1 MTTGEAVPH
10 APPGALQWRDAVKA
24 LWAFALDPVLLGGV
38 WLRAPHGPVRE
49 RWLAEMAALGG
60 PGVRIPTHVDD
71 ERLMGGLD
79 LSASLRSGS
88 TVAQS
93 GLLSR
98 AHGHWVVLP
107 MAERM
112 RAETLAR
119 LIQAQDRGE
128 VHALHVGNQAA
139 QSCAFG
145 VVALDESLPDEPP
158 LASALCDR
166 LSLWLDLREVAWA
179 DVGHTALGASPW
191 ADDNATATATAA
203 SATATATDTGT
214 GTAATS
220 ASSTRPASNALPSR
234 PLPPGAVAVHAMPKA
249 VQSARERLK
258 HIQLSDDQTQ
268 ALCHTAL
275 ALGVGSLRAS
285 LTACRL
291 ACASAAWHG
300 HSEVSEADVAWA
312 ARMVL
317 APRAT
322 QLPALP
328 PESEAESEPPPP
340 SEAEALPDDQVPP
353 PEPPPPEDDSEDTPE
368 DQPAPPSAQD
378 LQDLV
383 LAAALASIPPNLLDR
398 MVLGATTPKGARSAG
413 SSGAAQRSRQR
424 GRPLAPRP
432 GSPSQGARL
441 HVLATLR
448 AAAPRQK
455 LRPPPPGGGRIAVR
469 SEDFHI
475 HRFQQKQASCLIFA
489 VDASGS
495 AALARLAEAK
505 GAVELMLQQ
514 SYARR
519 DQVCVIAFRGTKAE
533 VLLPPTRSLVRA
545 KRALGGL
552 PGGGGTPL
560 ATALKLCQEQA
571 QAQMR
576 LGVTPLLVV
585 LCDGRA
591 NVNLQG
597 LGGRE
602 SAMVDALAWAQAW
615 RSLACAAVW
624 LDTSV
629 QPDAKAQQLAQTM
642 GARYLPMP
650 QAQAQR
656 MAAVMQS
663 LVAPAKA

>member
-1 MTTGEAVPH
+1 MNSGEAAPK
-10 APPGALQWRDAVKA
+10 APPGAQRWHDALKA

-38 WLRAPHGPVRE
+38 WLRAPYGPVRE

-60 PGVRIPTHVDD
+60 PGVRIPSHVDD

-119 LIQAQDRGE
+119 LVQAQDRGE

-145 VVALDESLPDEPP
+145 VVALDESLADEPP

-166 LSLWLDLREVAWA
+166 LSLWLDLSDLAWA
-179 DVGHTALGASPW
+179 DVGHSAVGASPW
-191 ADDNATATATAA
+191 ADDHDNTTASA
-203 SATATATDTGT
+203 SATTSVASKRQAHIATPH
-214 GTAATS
+214 
-220 ASSTRPASNALPSR
+220 STRPLGLSDAPPIPLAL
-234 PLPPGAVAVHAMPKA
+234 L
-249 VQSARERLK
+249 SARERLT
-258 HIQLSDDQTQ
+258 HIHLNDDQTQ

-285 LTACRL
+285 LAACRL

-300 HSEVSEADVAWA
+300 HTEVSDEDVAWA

-322 QLPALP
+322 QLPASP
-328 PESEAESEPPPP
+328 PEDAAESEPPPP
-340 SEAEALPDDQVPP
+340 SEAEAPPDDQT
-353 PEPPPPEDDSEDTPE
+353 PPPEDHSEDTPE
-368 DQPAPPSAQD
+368 DQPAPPSAQEM
-378 LQDLV
+378 QELV

-398 MVLGATTPKGARSAG
+398 MVLGANAPKGARSAG
-413 SSGAAQRSRQR
+413 GSGAAQRSRQR

-432 GSPSQGARL
+432 GTPSQGARL

-469 SEDFHI
+469 SEDFHV

-597 LGGRE
+597 LGGRA
-602 SAMVDALAWAQAW
+602 SAMTDALALAQAW
-615 RSLACAAVW
+615 RSLACASVW
-624 LDTSV
+624 LDTST

-656 MAAVMQS
+656 MADVMQS
-663 LVAPAKA
+663 LVAPAQA

>member
-1 MTTGEAVPH
+1 
-10 APPGALQWRDAVKA
+10 
-24 LWAFALDPVLLGGV
+24 
-38 WLRAPHGPVRE
+38 
-49 RWLAEMAALGG
+49 
-60 PGVRIPTHVDD
+60 
-71 ERLMGGLD
+71 
-79 LSASLRSGS
+79 
-88 TVAQS
+88 
-93 GLLSR
+93 
-98 AHGHWVVLP
+98 
-107 MAERM
+107 
-112 RAETLAR
+112 
-119 LIQAQDRGE
+119 
-128 VHALHVGNQAA
+128 
-139 QSCAFG
+139 
-145 VVALDESLPDEPP
+145 
-158 LASALCDR
+158 
-166 LSLWLDLREVAWA
+166 
-179 DVGHTALGASPW
+179 
-191 ADDNATATATAA
+191 
-203 SATATATDTGT
+203 
-214 GTAATS
+214 
-220 ASSTRPASNALPSR
+220 
-234 PLPPGAVAVHAMPKA
+234 MPKA

-285 LTACRL
+285 LAACRL
-291 ACASAAWHG
+291 ACAAAAWHG
-300 HSEVSEADVAWA
+300 HSEVSDADVAWA

-322 QLPALP
+322 QLPASP
-328 PESEAESEPPPP
+328 PETEAESEPPPP
-340 SEAEALPDDQVPP
+340 KEAEAPPDDEAPP
-353 PEPPPPEDDSEDTPE
+353 PEPPPPEDHRENTPE
-368 DQPAPPSAQD
+368 DQPTPPSAQD
-378 LQDLV
+378 LQELV

-398 MVLGATTPKGARSAG
+398 MVLGATAPKGARSAG

-432 GSPSQGARL
+432 GAPSQGARL

-469 SEDFHI
+469 SEDFHV

-519 DQVCVIAFRGTKAE
+519 DQVCVIAFRGQKAE

-560 ATALKLCQEQA
+560 ATALKLCRDQA

-602 SAMVDALAWAQAW
+602 SAMADALAWAQAW

-624 LDTSV
+624 LDTSI

>member
-1 MTTGEAVPH
+1 MPGGQH
-10 APPGALQWRDAVKA
+10 APGATGAHAV
-24 LWAFALDPVLLGGV
+24 
-38 WLRAPHGPVRE
+38 
-49 RWLAEMAALGG
+49 
-60 PGVRIPTHVDD
+60 T
-71 ERLMGGLD
+71 
-79 LSASLRSGS
+79 
-88 TVAQS
+88 
-93 GLLSR
+93 
-98 AHGHWVVLP
+98 
-107 MAERM
+107 
-112 RAETLAR
+112 
-119 LIQAQDRGE
+119 
-128 VHALHVGNQAA
+128 
-139 QSCAFG
+139 
-145 VVALDESLPDEPP
+145 
-158 LASALCDR
+158 
-166 LSLWLDLREVAWA
+166 
-179 DVGHTALGASPW
+179 
-191 ADDNATATATAA
+191 
-203 SATATATDTGT
+203 
-214 GTAATS
+214 
-220 ASSTRPASNALPSR
+220 
-234 PLPPGAVAVHAMPKA
+234 KA
-249 VQSARERLK
+249 VQSARERLA
-258 HIQLSDDQTQ
+258 HIQLSDEQTQ

-285 LTACRL
+285 LAACRL
-291 ACASAAWHG
+291 ACAAAAWHG
-300 HSEVSEADVAWA
+300 HTEVSDEDVAWA

-322 QLPALP
+322 QLPAAP
-328 PESEAESEPPPP
+328 PEAEAESEPPPP
-340 SEAEALPDDQVPP
+340 SEAQAPPDDQAPP
-353 PEPPPPEDDSEDTPE
+353 PEPPPPEDNSEDTPE

-378 LQDLV
+378 LQELV
-383 LAAALASIPPNLLDR
+383 LAAALANIPPNLLDR
-398 MVLGATTPKGARSAG
+398 MVLGATAPKGARSAG

-455 LRPPPPGGGRIAVR
+455 LRPPPTGGGRIAVR

>member
-1 MTTGEAVPH
+1 MTSGEATPE
-10 APPGALQWRDAVKA
+10 APPGALCWRDALKA

-38 WLRAPHGPVRE
+38 WLRAPHGPVRD

-119 LIQAQDRGE
+119 LVQAQDRGE

-191 ADDNATATATAA
+191 ADDNDNDYAVATAT
-203 SATATATDTGT
+203 
-214 GTAATS
+214 
-220 ASSTRPASNALPSR
+220 ASSTRPASNALPNG
-234 PLPPGAVAVHAMPKA
+234 PLPPGAVGAHAMPKA

-285 LTACRL
+285 LAACRL

-322 QLPALP
+322 QLPAAP
-328 PESEAESEPPPP
+328 PEAEAESEPPPP
-340 SEAEALPDDQVPP
+340 SEAEASPDDQAPP
-353 PEPPPPEDDSEDTPE
+353 PEPPPPQDDSEDTPE

>member
-1 MTTGEAVPH
+1 
-10 APPGALQWRDAVKA
+10 
-24 LWAFALDPVLLGGV
+24 
-38 WLRAPHGPVRE
+38 
-49 RWLAEMAALGG
+49 
-60 PGVRIPTHVDD
+60 
-71 ERLMGGLD
+71 
-79 LSASLRSGS
+79 
-88 TVAQS
+88 
-93 GLLSR
+93 
-98 AHGHWVVLP
+98 
-107 MAERM
+107 
-112 RAETLAR
+112 
-119 LIQAQDRGE
+119 
-128 VHALHVGNQAA
+128 
-139 QSCAFG
+139 
-145 VVALDESLPDEPP
+145 
-158 LASALCDR
+158 
-166 LSLWLDLREVAWA
+166 
-179 DVGHTALGASPW
+179 
-191 ADDNATATATAA
+191 
-203 SATATATDTGT
+203 
-214 GTAATS
+214 
-220 ASSTRPASNALPSR
+220 
-234 PLPPGAVAVHAMPKA
+234 
-249 VQSARERLK
+249 
-258 HIQLSDDQTQ
+258 
-268 ALCHTAL
+268 
-275 ALGVGSLRAS
+275 
-285 LTACRL
+285 
-291 ACASAAWHG
+291 
-300 HSEVSEADVAWA
+300 
-312 ARMVL
+312 
-317 APRAT
+317 
-322 QLPALP
+322 
-328 PESEAESEPPPP
+328 
-340 SEAEALPDDQVPP
+340 
-353 PEPPPPEDDSEDTPE
+353 
-368 DQPAPPSAQD
+368 
-378 LQDLV
+378 
-383 LAAALASIPPNLLDR
+383 
-398 MVLGATTPKGARSAG
+398 
-413 SSGAAQRSRQR
+413 
-424 GRPLAPRP
+424 
-432 GSPSQGARL
+432 L

-455 LRPPPPGGGRIAVR
+455 LRPPPIGGGRIAVR

>member
-1 MTTGEAVPH
+1 MTSGEAAPE
-10 APPGALQWRDAVKA
+10 APPGAQRWHDALKA

-38 WLRAPHGPVRE
+38 WVRAPHGPVRD
-49 RWLAEMAALGG
+49 RWLAELTAVGG

-93 GLLSR
+93 GLLNR

-107 MAERM
+107 MAERQ

-139 QSCAFG
+139 QACAFG
-145 VVALDESLPDEPP
+145 VVALDESLDDEPP
-158 LASALCDR
+158 LSSALCER
-166 LSLWLDLREVAWA
+166 LSLWLDLRDLAWA
-179 DVGHTALGASPW
+179 DVAHCALGVSPWVDDNDNSTSTASALAASERQGHIASPYR
-191 ADDNATATATAA
+191 AHLTGA
-203 SATATATDTGT
+203 SDGPTL
-214 GTAATS
+214 S
-220 ASSTRPASNALPSR
+220 
-234 PLPPGAVAVHAMPKA
+234 HAI
-249 VQSARERLK
+249 QSARERLSR
-258 HIQLSDDQTQ
+258 IELSDEQTQ

-285 LTACRL
+285 LAACRL

-300 HSEVSEADVAWA
+300 HAAPTDEDVAWS

-322 QLPALP
+322 QRPAPP
-328 PESEAESEPPPP
+328 PEPQAESEPPPP
-340 SEAEALPDDQVPP
+340 REAEALPDDPAPP
-353 PEPPPPEDDSEDTPE
+353 PEPPPEDESEDKT
-368 DQPAPPSAQD
+368 DDTPAPPSAQD
-378 LQDLV
+378 LQELV

-398 MVLGATTPKGARSAG
+398 MVLGASAPKGARSAG

-432 GSPSQGARL
+432 GMPSQGARL

-519 DQVCVIAFRGTKAE
+519 DQVCVIAFRGTNAE

-560 ATALKLCQEQA
+560 ASALKLCQEQA

-576 LGVTPLLVV
+576 LGVTPMLVV

-602 SAMVDALAWAQAW
+602 SAMTDALAWAQAW
-615 RSLACAAVW
+615 RHLACAAVW
-624 LDTSV
+624 LDTST

-650 QAQAQR
+650 HAQAQR
-656 MAAVMQS
+656 MADVMQS
-663 LVAPAKA
+663 LTSPAQA

>member
-1 MTTGEAVPH
+1 MITGEAVPQ
-10 APPGALQWRDAVKA
+10 APPGALRWRDALKA

-79 LSASLRSGS
+79 LSASLRSGG

-119 LIQAQDRGE
+119 LVQAQDRGE

-191 ADDNATATATAA
+191 ADDNDYAVATAT
-203 SATATATDTGT
+203 
-214 GTAATS
+214 
-220 ASSTRPASNALPSR
+220 ASSTRPASNALPNG
-234 PLPPGAVAVHAMPKA
+234 PLPPGAVGAHAMPKA

-285 LTACRL
+285 LAACRL
-291 ACASAAWHG
+291 ACAAAAWHG
-300 HSEVSEADVAWA
+300 HTEVSDEDVAWA

-322 QLPALP
+322 QLPAAP
-328 PESEAESEPPPP
+328 PEAEAESEPPPP
-340 SEAEALPDDQVPP
+340 SEAEASPDDQAPP
-353 PEPPPPEDDSEDTPE
+353 PEPPPPQDDSEDTPE

-455 LRPPPPGGGRIAVR
+455 LRPPPIGGGRIAVR

-560 ATALKLCQEQA
+560 ATALQLCKEQA

-576 LGVTPLLVV
+576 MGVTPLLVV

-663 LVAPAKA
+663 LAAPAKA

>member
-1 MTTGEAVPH
+1 MTSGEAAPV
-10 APPGALQWRDAVKA
+10 APPGAQRWRDALKA

-119 LIQAQDRGE
+119 LVQAQDRGE

-145 VVALDESLPDEPP
+145 VVALDESLADEPP

-166 LSLWLDLREVAWA
+166 LSLWLDLSDLAWV
-179 DVGHTALGASPW
+179 DVGHSAVGASPW
-191 ADDNATATATAA
+191 ADDHDHDHDNTTASASASA
-203 SATATATDTGT
+203 SATTSVASKRQAHIATPH
-214 GTAATS
+214 S
-220 ASSTRPASNALPSR
+220 SR
-234 PLPPGAVAVHAMPKA
+234 PLGLSDAPPIPLALL
-249 VQSARERLK
+249 SARERLT
-258 HIQLSDDQTQ
+258 HIHLNDDQTQ

-285 LTACRL
+285 LAACRL

-300 HSEVSEADVAWA
+300 HTEVSDEDVAWA

-322 QLPALP
+322 QLPASP
-328 PESEAESEPPPP
+328 PEDAAEPEPPPP
-340 SEAEALPDDQVPP
+340 SEAEAPPDDQSPP
-353 PEPPPPEDDSEDTPE
+353 PEPPSPEDHSDDALEDT
-368 DQPAPPSAQD
+368 PAPPSAQEM
-378 LQDLV
+378 QELV

-398 MVLGATTPKGARSAG
+398 MVLGASAPKGARSAG
-413 SSGAAQRSRQR
+413 GSGAAQRSRQR

-432 GSPSQGARL
+432 GSPGHGARL

-455 LRPPPPGGGRIAVR
+455 LRPPPPSGGRIAVR

-475 HRFQQKQASCLIFA
+475 HRFQQKQSSCLIFA

-602 SAMVDALAWAQAW
+602 SAMTDALAWAQAW
-615 RSLACAAVW
+615 RSLACASVW
-624 LDTSV
+624 LDTST
-629 QPDAKAQQLAQTM
+629 QPDAKAQQLAQAM

-650 QAQAQR
+650 HAQAHR

-663 LVAPAKA
+663 LVAPATA

>member
-1 MTTGEAVPH
+1 
-10 APPGALQWRDAVKA
+10 
-24 LWAFALDPVLLGGV
+24 
-38 WLRAPHGPVRE
+38 
-49 RWLAEMAALGG
+49 
-60 PGVRIPTHVDD
+60 
-71 ERLMGGLD
+71 
-79 LSASLRSGS
+79 
-88 TVAQS
+88 
-93 GLLSR
+93 
-98 AHGHWVVLP
+98 
-107 MAERM
+107 
-112 RAETLAR
+112 
-119 LIQAQDRGE
+119 
-128 VHALHVGNQAA
+128 
-139 QSCAFG
+139 
-145 VVALDESLPDEPP
+145 
-158 LASALCDR
+158 
-166 LSLWLDLREVAWA
+166 
-179 DVGHTALGASPW
+179 
-191 ADDNATATATAA
+191 
-203 SATATATDTGT
+203 
-214 GTAATS
+214 
-220 ASSTRPASNALPSR
+220 
-234 PLPPGAVAVHAMPKA
+234 MPKA

-285 LTACRL
+285 LAACRL

-322 QLPALP
+322 QLPAAP
-328 PESEAESEPPPP
+328 PEAEAESEPPPP
-340 SEAEALPDDQVPP
+340 SEAEASPDDQAPP
-353 PEPPPPEDDSEDTPE
+353 PEPPPPQDDSEDTPE

>member
-1 MTTGEAVPH
+1 MTSGEAAPE
-10 APPGALQWRDAVKA
+10 APPGAKRWRDALKA

-119 LIQAQDRGE
+119 LVQAQDRGE

-145 VVALDESLPDEPP
+145 VVALDESLADEPP

-166 LSLWLDLREVAWA
+166 LSLWLDLSDLAWV
-179 DVGHTALGASPW
+179 DVGHSAVGASPW
-191 ADDNATATATAA
+191 ADDHDHDLDNTTASASASASA
-203 SATATATDTGT
+203 SATTSVASKLQAHIATPH
-214 GTAATS
+214 
-220 ASSTRPASNALPSR
+220 STRPLGLSDAPPIPLAL
-234 PLPPGAVAVHAMPKA
+234 L
-249 VQSARERLK
+249 SARERLT
-258 HIQLSDDQTQ
+258 HIHLNDDQTQ

-285 LTACRL
+285 LAACRL

-300 HSEVSEADVAWA
+300 HTEVSDEDVAWA

-322 QLPALP
+322 QLPASP
-328 PESEAESEPPPP
+328 PEDAAEPEPPPP
-340 SEAEALPDDQVPP
+340 SEAEAPPDDQSPP
-353 PEPPPPEDDSEDTPE
+353 PEPPPPEDHSDDAPEDT
-368 DQPAPPSAQD
+368 PAPPSAQEM
-378 LQDLV
+378 QELV

-398 MVLGATTPKGARSAG
+398 MVLGASAPKGARSAG
-413 SSGAAQRSRQR
+413 GSGAAQRSRQR

-432 GSPSQGARL
+432 GSPGHGARL

-455 LRPPPPGGGRIAVR
+455 LRPPPPSGGRIAVR

-475 HRFQQKQASCLIFA
+475 HRFQQKQSSCLIFA

-602 SAMVDALAWAQAW
+602 SAMTDALAWAQAW
-615 RSLACAAVW
+615 RSLACASVW
-624 LDTSV
+624 LDTST
-629 QPDAKAQQLAQTM
+629 QPDAKAQQLAQAM

-650 QAQAQR
+650 HAQAQR
-656 MAAVMQS
+656 MATVMQS
-663 LVAPAKA
+663 LVAPATA

>member
-1 MTTGEAVPH
+1 MITGEAVPQ
-10 APPGALQWRDAVKA
+10 APPGALRWRDALKA

-38 WLRAPHGPVRE
+38 WLRAPHGPVRD

-79 LSASLRSGS
+79 LSASLRSGG

-119 LIQAQDRGE
+119 LVQAQDRGE

-191 ADDNATATATAA
+191 ADDNDNDYAVATAT
-203 SATATATDTGT
+203 
-214 GTAATS
+214 
-220 ASSTRPASNALPSR
+220 ASSTRPASNALPNG
-234 PLPPGAVAVHAMPKA
+234 PLPPGAVGAHAMPKA

-285 LTACRL
+285 LAACRL

-317 APRAT
+317 APAT
-322 QLPALP
+322 RH
-328 PESEAESEPPPP
+328 PPPP
-340 SEAEALPDDQVPP
+340 P
-353 PEPPPPEDDSEDTPE
+353 DTPR
-368 DQPAPPSAQD
+368 A
-378 LQDLV
+378 
-383 LAAALASIPPNLLDR
+383 
-398 MVLGATTPKGARSAG
+398 ATTPGRQRRHPRGPARP
-413 SSGAAQRSRQR
+413 AQRA
-424 GRPLAPRP
+424 RPARF
-432 GSPSQGARL
+432 GA
-441 HVLATLR
+441 
-448 AAAPRQK
+448 
-455 LRPPPPGGGRIAVR
+455 G
-469 SEDFHI
+469 
-475 HRFQQKQASCLIFA
+475 C
-489 VDASGS
+489 
-495 AALARLAEAK
+495 
-505 GAVELMLQQ
+505 
-514 SYARR
+514 
-519 DQVCVIAFRGTKAE
+519 
-533 VLLPPTRSLVRA
+533 
-545 KRALGGL
+545 
-552 PGGGGTPL
+552 
-560 ATALKLCQEQA
+560 
-571 QAQMR
+571 
-576 LGVTPLLVV
+576 
-585 LCDGRA
+585 
-591 NVNLQG
+591 G
-597 LGGRE
+597 LG
-602 SAMVDALAWAQAW
+602 QHPP
-615 RSLACAAVW
+615 
-624 LDTSV
+624 
-629 QPDAKAQQLAQTM
+629 QPA
-642 GARYLPMP
+642 
-650 QAQAQR
+650 
-656 MAAVMQS
+656 
-663 LVAPAKA
+663 

>member
-1 MTTGEAVPH
+1 MTSGEAAPE
-10 APPGALQWRDAVKA
+10 APPGAKRWRDALKA

-119 LIQAQDRGE
+119 LVQAQDRGE

-139 QSCAFG
+139 QSCTFG
-145 VVALDESLPDEPP
+145 VVALDESLADEPP

-166 LSLWLDLREVAWA
+166 LSLWLDLSDLAWV
-179 DVGHTALGASPW
+179 DVGHSAVGASPW
-191 ADDNATATATAA
+191 ADDHGNTTASA
-203 SATATATDTGT
+203 SATTSVASKRKAHIATPH
-214 GTAATS
+214 
-220 ASSTRPASNALPSR
+220 STRPLSLSDAPPIPLAL
-234 PLPPGAVAVHAMPKA
+234 
-249 VQSARERLK
+249 QSARERLA

-285 LTACRL
+285 LAACRL

-300 HSEVSEADVAWA
+300 HTEVSDKDVAWA

-322 QLPALP
+322 QLPASP
-328 PESEAESEPPPP
+328 PDPQAESEPPPP
-340 SEAEALPDDQVPP
+340 SEAEAPPDDQSPP
-353 PEPPPPEDDSEDTPE
+353 PEPPPPEDHSDDAPEDT
-368 DQPAPPSAQD
+368 PAPPSAQE
-378 LQDLV
+378 LQELV

-398 MVLGATTPKGARSAG
+398 MVLGASAPKGARSAG
-413 SSGAAQRSRQR
+413 GSGAAQRSRQR

-432 GSPSQGARL
+432 GSPGHGARL

-455 LRPPPPGGGRIAVR
+455 LRPPPPSGGRIAVR

-475 HRFQQKQASCLIFA
+475 HRFQQKQSSCLIFA

-602 SAMVDALAWAQAW
+602 SAMADALAWAQAW
-615 RSLACAAVW
+615 RSLACASVW
-624 LDTSV
+624 LDTST
-629 QPDAKAQQLAQTM
+629 QPDAKAQQLAQAM

-650 QAQAQR
+650 HAQAHR

-663 LVAPAKA
+663 LVAPATA

>member
-1 MTTGEAVPH
+1 MTPGPAAPQ
-10 APPGALQWRDAVKA
+10 APPGALRWRDAVKA

-38 WLRAPHGPVRE
+38 WLRAPHGPVRD
-49 RWLAEMAALGG
+49 RWLAEMTAVGG
-60 PGVRIPTHVDD
+60 AGVRIPTQVDD

-79 LSASLRSGS
+79 LSASLRCGS
-88 TVAQS
+88 IVAQP

-145 VVALDESLPDEPP
+145 MVALDESLADEPP
-158 LASALCDR
+158 LANALCDR
-166 LSLWLDLREVAWA
+166 LSLWLDLRDVAWA
-179 DVGHTALGASPW
+179 DVGHTAMGASPW
-191 ADDNATATATAA
+191 ADDNDNDSTTAIA
-203 SATATATDTGT
+203 
-214 GTAATS
+214 
-220 ASSTRPASNALPSR
+220 TRPASHARPGDPHPS
-234 PLPPGAVAVHAMPKA
+234 GASVAHAVTQAMHL
-249 VQSARERLK
+249 ARERLA

-275 ALGVGSLRAS
+275 ALGVGSFRAS
-285 LTACRL
+285 LAACRL
-291 ACASAAWHG
+291 ACAAAAWHG
-300 HSEVSEADVAWA
+300 HSEVSDEDLAWA

-322 QLPALP
+322 QLPASP
-328 PESEAESEPPPP
+328 PEAETQAEPPPP
-340 SEAEALPDDQVPP
+340 SEAEAPPNDAAPP
-353 PEPPPPEDDSEDTPE
+353 PEPSPPENHSEDSPE
-368 DQPAPPSAQD
+368 DTPAPPSAQEM
-378 LQDLV
+378 QDLV
-383 LAAALASIPPNLLDR
+383 LAAALASIPANLLDR
-398 MVLGATTPKGARSAG
+398 MVLGASAPKGARSAG

-432 GSPSQGARL
+432 GAPSQGARL

-519 DQVCVIAFRGTKAE
+519 DQVCVIAFRGQKAE

-602 SAMVDALAWAQAW
+602 SAMADALAWAQAW
-615 RSLACAAVW
+615 RHLACTAVW
-624 LDTSV
+624 LDTST

-650 QAQAQR
+650 HAQAQR
-656 MAAVMQS
+656 MADVMQS

>member
-1 MTTGEAVPH
+1 MNPAQAAPA
-10 APPGALQWRDAVKA
+10 APPGALRWDDAVKA

-38 WLRAPHGPVRE
+38 WLRAPHGPVRD

-71 ERLMGGLD
+71 ERLLGGLD

-93 GLLSR
+93 GLLQR

-112 RAETLAR
+112 RADTLSR
-119 LIQAQDRGE
+119 LVQAQDRGE

-139 QSCAFG
+139 QACAFG
-145 VVALDESLPDEPP
+145 VVALDESLDDEPP

-166 LSLWLDLREVAWA
+166 LSLWLDLRDVSWA
-179 DVGHTALGASPW
+179 DAGHRALGTSPW
-191 ADDNATATATAA
+191 AQDNDNDNDNSTATAA
-203 SATATATDTGT
+203 SAAGKAKPSDRQPTG
-214 GTAATS
+214 
-220 ASSTRPASNALPSR
+220 ASVAH
-234 PLPPGAVAVHAMPKA
+234 AVPRDL
-249 VQSARERLK
+249 QRARERLA
-258 HIQLSDDQTQ
+258 HIHLSEDHTQ
-268 ALCHTAL
+268 GLCHNAL

-285 LTACRL
+285 LAACRL

-300 HSEVSEADVAWA
+300 HAEPTDGDVAWA
-312 ARMVL
+312 ARLVL

-322 QLPALP
+322 QLPAP
-328 PESEAESEPPPP
+328 PPDPQAEAEPPPP
-340 SEAEALPDDQVPP
+340 SEADAPPPDDVPP
-353 PEPPPPEDDSEDTPE
+353 PEPPPEDHSDDAPEDT
-368 DQPAPPSAQD
+368 PAPPSAQE
-378 LQDLV
+378 LQELV

-398 MVLGATTPKGARSAG
+398 MVLGASAPKGARSSG
-413 SSGAAQRSRQR
+413 GSGAAQRSRQR

-432 GSPSQGARL
+432 GTPGHGTRL

-519 DQVCVIAFRGTKAE
+519 DQVCVVAFRGQKAE

-602 SAMVDALAWAQAW
+602 SAMADALAWAQAW
-615 RSLACAAVW
+615 RSLSCAAVW
-624 LDTSV
+624 LDTST
-629 QPDAKAQQLAQTM
+629 QPDAKAQQLALAM

-650 QAQAQR
+650 HAQAQR

-663 LVAPAKA
+663 LVAPATT

>member
-1 MTTGEAVPH
+1 MTSGEAAPE
-10 APPGALQWRDAVKA
+10 APPGAQRWHDALKA

-38 WLRAPHGPVRE
+38 WVRAPHGPVRD
-49 RWLAEMAALGG
+49 RWLAELTAVGG

-107 MAERM
+107 MAERQ

-139 QSCAFG
+139 QACAFG
-145 VVALDESLPDEPP
+145 VVALDESLDDEPP
-158 LASALCDR
+158 LSSALCER
-166 LSLWLDLREVAWA
+166 LSLWLDLRDLAWA
-179 DVGHTALGASPW
+179 DVADSALGVSPW
-191 ADDNATATATAA
+191 VDDDDNDGATASASASAA
-203 SATATATDTGT
+203 SQRQGHIATPHRAHLTG
-214 GTAATS
+214 
-220 ASSTRPASNALPSR
+220 ASDGPTLS
-234 PLPPGAVAVHAMPKA
+234 HAI
-249 VQSARERLK
+249 QSARERLSR
-258 HIQLSDDQTQ
+258 IELSDEQTQ

-285 LTACRL
+285 WAACRL

-300 HSEVSEADVAWA
+300 HAAPTDEDVAWA

-322 QLPALP
+322 QRPAPP
-328 PESEAESEPPPP
+328 PEPQAESEPPPP
-340 SEAEALPDDQVPP
+340 REAEAPPDDPAPP
-353 PEPPPPEDDSEDTPE
+353 PEPPPPEDESEDQPE
-368 DQPAPPSAQD
+368 DTPAPPSAQD
-378 LQDLV
+378 LQELV

-398 MVLGATTPKGARSAG
+398 MVLGATAPKGARSAG

-432 GSPSQGARL
+432 GMPSQGARL

-576 LGVTPLLVV
+576 LGVTPMLVV

-602 SAMVDALAWAQAW
+602 SAMTDALAWAQAW
-615 RSLACAAVW
+615 RHLACAAVW
-624 LDTSV
+624 LDTST

-650 QAQAQR
+650 HAQAQR
-656 MAAVMQS
+656 MADVMQS
-663 LVAPAKA
+663 LTTPAQA

>member
-38 WLRAPHGPVRE
+38 WLRTPHGPVRE

-112 RAETLAR
+112 HAETLAR

-191 ADDNATATATAA
+191 ADVNVKDIAAATATATA
-203 SATATATDTGT
+203 TA
-214 GTAATS
+214 
-220 ASSTRPASNALPSR
+220 TRPASNALPSR

-322 QLPALP
+322 HLPALP
-328 PESEAESEPPPP
+328 PESEADSEPPPP

>member
-1 MTTGEAVPH
+1 MNSGEAAPK
-10 APPGALQWRDAVKA
+10 APPGAQRWRDALKA

-60 PGVRIPTHVDD
+60 PGVRIPSHVDD

-88 TVAQS
+88 TVAQT

-112 RAETLAR
+112 RADTLAR
-119 LIQAQDRGE
+119 LVQAQDRGE

-145 VVALDESLPDEPP
+145 VVALDESLADEPP

-166 LSLWLDLREVAWA
+166 LSLWLDLSDLAWA
-179 DVGHTALGASPW
+179 DVGHSAVGASPW
-191 ADDNATATATAA
+191 ADNHDHDNTTA
-203 SATATATDTGT
+203 SATTSVASKRQAHIATPH
-214 GTAATS
+214 
-220 ASSTRPASNALPSR
+220 STRPLGLSDAPPIPLAL
-234 PLPPGAVAVHAMPKA
+234 L
-249 VQSARERLK
+249 SARERLT
-258 HIQLSDDQTQ
+258 HIHLNDDQTQ

-285 LTACRL
+285 LAACRL

-300 HSEVSEADVAWA
+300 HSEVSDEDVAWA

-322 QLPALP
+322 QLPASA
-328 PESEAESEPPPP
+328 PEDAAESEPPPP
-340 SEAEALPDDQVPP
+340 SEAEAPPDDQAPP
-353 PEPPPPEDDSEDTPE
+353 PEPPPPEDHSEDTPE
-368 DQPAPPSAQD
+368 DQPATPSAQEMHE
-378 LQDLV
+378 LV

-398 MVLGATTPKGARSAG
+398 MVLGASAPKGAPKGARSAG

-432 GSPSQGARL
+432 GMPSPGARL
-441 HVLATLR
+441 HVLATWR

-560 ATALKLCQEQA
+560 ANALKLCQEQA

-576 LGVTPLLVV
+576 LGITPLLVV

-602 SAMVDALAWAQAW
+602 SAMTDALAWAQAW

-624 LDTSV
+624 LDTST

-650 QAQAQR
+650 QTQAQR
-656 MAAVMQS
+656 MADVMQS
-663 LVAPAKA
+663 LVAQA

>member
-1 MTTGEAVPH
+1 MTSGEAAPV
-10 APPGALQWRDAVKA
+10 APPGAQRWHDAVKA

-38 WLRAPHGPVRE
+38 WLRAPHGPVRD
-49 RWLAEMAALGG
+49 RWLAEMAAVGG

-112 RAETLAR
+112 RADTLAR
-119 LIQAQDRGE
+119 LVQAQDRGE

-145 VVALDESLPDEPP
+145 VVALDESLDDEPP

-166 LSLWLDLREVAWA
+166 LSLWLDLSELAWA
-179 DVGHTALGASPW
+179 DVGHSAVGASPW
-191 ADDNATATATAA
+191 ANDHDHDNTTA
-203 SATATATDTGT
+203 SASAYATTSVASMRQAHIATPH
-214 GTAATS
+214 
-220 ASSTRPASNALPSR
+220 STPPLGLSDAPPIPLAL
-234 PLPPGAVAVHAMPKA
+234 L
-249 VQSARERLK
+249 SARERLT
-258 HIQLSDDQTQ
+258 HIHLSDDQTQ

-285 LTACRL
+285 LAACRL

-300 HSEVSEADVAWA
+300 HTEVSDEDVAWA

-322 QLPALP
+322 QLPASP
-328 PESEAESEPPPP
+328 PEDAAEPEPPPP
-340 SEAEALPDDQVPP
+340 SEAEAPPPDDVPP
-353 PEPPPPEDDSEDTPE
+353 PEPPPEDHSDDAPEDT
-368 DQPAPPSAQD
+368 PAPPSAQEM
-378 LQDLV
+378 QELV

-398 MVLGATTPKGARSAG
+398 MVLGANAPKGARSAG
-413 SSGAAQRSRQR
+413 GSGAAQRSRQR

-432 GSPSQGARL
+432 GSPGHGARL

-475 HRFQQKQASCLIFA
+475 HRFQQKQSSCMIFA

-571 QAQMR
+571 QSQMR

-602 SAMVDALAWAQAW
+602 SAMTDALAWAQAW
-615 RSLACAAVW
+615 RSLACASVW
-624 LDTSV
+624 LDTST
-629 QPDAKAQQLAQTM
+629 QPDAKAQQLAQAM

-650 QAQAQR
+650 HAQAQR

-663 LVAPAKA
+663 LVAPATA

>member
-1 MTTGEAVPH
+1 
-10 APPGALQWRDAVKA
+10 
-24 LWAFALDPVLLGGV
+24 
-38 WLRAPHGPVRE
+38 
-49 RWLAEMAALGG
+49 
-60 PGVRIPTHVDD
+60 
-71 ERLMGGLD
+71 
-79 LSASLRSGS
+79 
-88 TVAQS
+88 
-93 GLLSR
+93 
-98 AHGHWVVLP
+98 
-107 MAERM
+107 
-112 RAETLAR
+112 
-119 LIQAQDRGE
+119 
-128 VHALHVGNQAA
+128 
-139 QSCAFG
+139 
-145 VVALDESLPDEPP
+145 
-158 LASALCDR
+158 
-166 LSLWLDLREVAWA
+166 
-179 DVGHTALGASPW
+179 
-191 ADDNATATATAA
+191 
-203 SATATATDTGT
+203 
-214 GTAATS
+214 
-220 ASSTRPASNALPSR
+220 
-234 PLPPGAVAVHAMPKA
+234 
-249 VQSARERLK
+249 
-258 HIQLSDDQTQ
+258 
-268 ALCHTAL
+268 
-275 ALGVGSLRAS
+275 
-285 LTACRL
+285 
-291 ACASAAWHG
+291 
-300 HSEVSEADVAWA
+300 
-312 ARMVL
+312 MVL

-322 QLPALP
+322 QLPAPP
-328 PESEAESEPPPP
+328 PEPQAEAEPPPP
-340 SEAEALPDDQVPP
+340 SEADAPPPDDVPP
-353 PEPPPPEDDSEDTPE
+353 PEPPPEDHSDDAPEDT
-368 DQPAPPSAQD
+368 PAPPSAQE
-378 LQDLV
+378 LQELV

-398 MVLGATTPKGARSAG
+398 MVLGASAPKGARSAG
-413 SSGAAQRSRQR
+413 GSGAAQRSRQR

-432 GSPSQGARL
+432 GTPGQGARL

-475 HRFQQKQASCLIFA
+475 HRFQQKQSSCLIFA

-591 NVNLQG
+591 NVNLLG

-602 SAMVDALAWAQAW
+602 SAMADALAWAQAW
-615 RSLACAAVW
+615 RSLSCAAVW
-624 LDTSV
+624 LDTAT
-629 QPDAKAQQLAQTM
+629 QPDAKAQQLAQAM

-650 QAQAQR
+650 HAQAQR

-663 LVAPAKA
+663 LVAPASA

>member
-1 MTTGEAVPH
+1 MTSGEAAPV
-10 APPGALQWRDAVKA
+10 APPGAQRWHDAVKA

-38 WLRAPHGPVRE
+38 WLRAPHGPVRD
-49 RWLAEMAALGG
+49 RWLAEMAAVGG

-112 RAETLAR
+112 RADTLAR
-119 LIQAQDRGE
+119 LVQAQDRGE

-145 VVALDESLPDEPP
+145 VVALDESLDDEPP

-166 LSLWLDLREVAWA
+166 LSLWLDLSELAWA
-179 DVGHTALGASPW
+179 DVGHSAVGASPW
-191 ADDNATATATAA
+191 ANDHDHDNTTA
-203 SATATATDTGT
+203 SASAYATTSVASMRQAHIATPH
-214 GTAATS
+214 
-220 ASSTRPASNALPSR
+220 STRPLGLSDAPPIPLAL
-234 PLPPGAVAVHAMPKA
+234 L
-249 VQSARERLK
+249 SARERLT
-258 HIQLSDDQTQ
+258 HIHLSDDQTQ

-285 LTACRL
+285 LAACRL

-300 HSEVSEADVAWA
+300 HTEVSDEDVAWA

-322 QLPALP
+322 QLPASP
-328 PESEAESEPPPP
+328 PEDAAEPEPPPP
-340 SEAEALPDDQVPP
+340 SEAEAPPPDDVPP
-353 PEPPPPEDDSEDTPE
+353 PEPPPEDHSDDAPEDT
-368 DQPAPPSAQD
+368 PAPPSAQEM
-378 LQDLV
+378 QELV

-398 MVLGATTPKGARSAG
+398 MVLGANAPKGARSAG
-413 SSGAAQRSRQR
+413 GSGAAQRSRQR

-432 GSPSQGARL
+432 GSPGHGARL

-475 HRFQQKQASCLIFA
+475 HRFQQKQSSCMIFA

-571 QAQMR
+571 QSQMR

-602 SAMVDALAWAQAW
+602 SAMTDALAWAQAW
-615 RSLACAAVW
+615 RSLACASVW
-624 LDTSV
+624 LDTST
-629 QPDAKAQQLAQTM
+629 QPDAKAQQLAQAM

-650 QAQAQR
+650 HAQAQR

-663 LVAPAKA
+663 LVAPATA

>member
-1 MTTGEAVPH
+1 MTSGEAAPV
-10 APPGALQWRDAVKA
+10 APPGAQRWHDAVKA

-38 WLRAPHGPVRE
+38 WLRAPHGPVRD

-71 ERLMGGLD
+71 ERLLGGLD

-93 GLLSR
+93 GLLQR

-112 RAETLAR
+112 RADTLAR
-119 LIQAQDRGE
+119 LVQAQDRGE

-139 QSCAFG
+139 QACAFG
-145 VVALDESLPDEPP
+145 VVALDESLDDEPP
-158 LASALCDR
+158 LSNALCDR
-166 LSLWLDLREVAWA
+166 LSLWLDLRDVAWA
-179 DVGHTALGASPW
+179 DVGHRALGTSPW
-191 ADDNATATATAA
+191 ADDNDNDNDNETA
-203 SATATATDTGT
+203 SAAPAAGNAKPSDRQPTG
-214 GTAATS
+214 
-220 ASSTRPASNALPSR
+220 ASVAH
-234 PLPPGAVAVHAMPKA
+234 AVPRDL
-249 VQSARERLK
+249 QQARERLA
-258 HIQLSDDQTQ
+258 HIHLCDDHTQ

-275 ALGVGSLRAS
+275 ALGVDSLRAS
-285 LTACRL
+285 LAACRL

-300 HSEVSEADVAWA
+300 HAEPTDEDVAWA

-322 QLPALP
+322 QMPAPP
-328 PESEAESEPPPP
+328 PEAQAEAESEPPPP
-340 SEAEALPDDQVPP
+340 SEAEAPPPDDVPP
-353 PEPPPPEDDSEDTPE
+353 PEPPPEDHSDDAPEDT
-368 DQPAPPSAQD
+368 PAPPSAQE
-378 LQDLV
+378 LQELV

-398 MVLGATTPKGARSAG
+398 MVLGASAPKGARSAG
-413 SSGAAQRSRQR
+413 GSGAAQRSRQR

-432 GSPSQGARL
+432 GAPSQGARL

-475 HRFQQKQASCLIFA
+475 HRFQQKQSSCLIFA
-489 VDASGS
+489 IDASGS
-495 AALARLAEAK
+495 SALARLAEAK

-519 DQVCVIAFRGTKAE
+519 DQVCVVAFRGQKAE

-602 SAMVDALAWAQAW
+602 SAMTDALAWAQAW

-624 LDTSV
+624 LDTAT
-629 QPDAKAQQLAQTM
+629 QPDVKAQQLAQAM

-650 QAQAQR
+650 HAQAQR

-663 LVAPAKA
+663 LVAPATA

>member
-1 MTTGEAVPH
+1 MTSGEATPE
-10 APPGALQWRDAVKA
+10 APPGALRWRDALKA

-38 WLRAPHGPVRE
+38 WLRAPHGPVRD

-119 LIQAQDRGE
+119 LVQAQDRGE

-191 ADDNATATATAA
+191 ADDNDNDYAVATAT
-203 SATATATDTGT
+203 
-214 GTAATS
+214 
-220 ASSTRPASNALPSR
+220 ASSTRPASNALPNG
-234 PLPPGAVAVHAMPKA
+234 PLPPGAVGAHAMPKA

-285 LTACRL
+285 LAACRL

-322 QLPALP
+322 QLPAAP
-328 PESEAESEPPPP
+328 PEAEAESEPPPP
-340 SEAEALPDDQVPP
+340 SEAEASPDDQAPP
-353 PEPPPPEDDSEDTPE
+353 PEPPPPQDDSEDTPE

-560 ATALKLCQEQA
+560 ATALKLCKEQA

-576 LGVTPLLVV
+576 MGVTPLLVV

>member
-1 MTTGEAVPH
+1 MTSGEAAPE
-10 APPGALQWRDAVKA
+10 APPGAKRWRDALKA

-119 LIQAQDRGE
+119 LVQAQDRGE

-145 VVALDESLPDEPP
+145 VVALDESLADEPP

-166 LSLWLDLREVAWA
+166 LSLWLDLSDLAWV
-179 DVGHTALGASPW
+179 DVGHSAVGASPW
-191 ADDNATATATAA
+191 ADNHDHNNTTASA
-203 SATATATDTGT
+203 SATTSVASKRQAHIATPH
-214 GTAATS
+214 S
-220 ASSTRPASNALPSR
+220 SR
-234 PLPPGAVAVHAMPKA
+234 PLGLSDAPPIPLALL
-249 VQSARERLK
+249 SARERLT
-258 HIQLSDDQTQ
+258 HIHLNDDQTQ

-285 LTACRL
+285 LAACRL

-300 HSEVSEADVAWA
+300 HTEVSDEDVAWA

-322 QLPALP
+322 QLPASP
-328 PESEAESEPPPP
+328 PEDAAEPEPPSP
-340 SEAEALPDDQVPP
+340 SEAEAPPDDQSPP
-353 PEPPPPEDDSEDTPE
+353 PEPPPPEDHSDDAPEDT
-368 DQPAPPSAQD
+368 PAPPSAQEM
-378 LQDLV
+378 QELV

-398 MVLGATTPKGARSAG
+398 MVLGASAPKGARSAG
-413 SSGAAQRSRQR
+413 GSGAAQRSRQR

-432 GSPSQGARL
+432 GSPGHGARL

-455 LRPPPPGGGRIAVR
+455 LRPPPPSGGRIAVR

-475 HRFQQKQASCLIFA
+475 HRFQQKQSSCLIFA

-602 SAMVDALAWAQAW
+602 SAMTDALAWAQAW
-615 RSLACAAVW
+615 RSLACASVW
-624 LDTSV
+624 LDTST
-629 QPDAKAQQLAQTM
+629 QPDAKAQQLAQAM

-650 QAQAQR
+650 HAQAHR

-663 LVAPAKA
+663 LVAPAQA

>member
-1 MTTGEAVPH
+1 MNSGEAAPK
-10 APPGALQWRDAVKA
+10 APPGAQRWRDALKA

-60 PGVRIPTHVDD
+60 PGVRIPSHVDD

-88 TVAQS
+88 TVAQT

-112 RAETLAR
+112 RADTLAR
-119 LIQAQDRGE
+119 LVQAQDRGE

-145 VVALDESLPDEPP
+145 VVALDESLADEPP

-166 LSLWLDLREVAWA
+166 LSLWLDLSDLAWA
-179 DVGHTALGASPW
+179 DVGHSAVGASPW
-191 ADDNATATATAA
+191 ADNHDHNNTTASA
-203 SATATATDTGT
+203 SATTSVASKRQAHIATPH
-214 GTAATS
+214 
-220 ASSTRPASNALPSR
+220 STRPLGLSDAPPIPLAL
-234 PLPPGAVAVHAMPKA
+234 L
-249 VQSARERLK
+249 SARERLT
-258 HIQLSDDQTQ
+258 HIHLNDDQTQ

-285 LTACRL
+285 LAACRL

-300 HSEVSEADVAWA
+300 HTEVSDEDVAWA

-322 QLPALP
+322 QLPASA
-328 PESEAESEPPPP
+328 PEDCAESEPPPP
-340 SEAEALPDDQVPP
+340 SEAEGPPDDQAPP
-353 PEPPPPEDDSEDTPE
+353 PEPPPPEDHSEDTPE
-368 DQPAPPSAQD
+368 DQPAPPSAQEM
-378 LQDLV
+378 QELV

-398 MVLGATTPKGARSAG
+398 MVLGANAPKGARSAG
-413 SSGAAQRSRQR
+413 GSGAAQRSRQR

-432 GSPSQGARL
+432 GSPGQGARL

-475 HRFQQKQASCLIFA
+475 HRFQQKQSSCLIFA

-602 SAMVDALAWAQAW
+602 SAMTDALAWAQAW

-624 LDTSV
+624 LDTST

-650 QAQAQR
+650 QTQAQR
-656 MAAVMQS
+656 MADVMQS
-663 LVAPAKA
+663 LVAQA

>member
-1 MTTGEAVPH
+1 MTLREAAPE
-10 APPGALQWRDAVKA
+10 APPGAQRWHDALKA

-38 WLRAPHGPVRE
+38 WLRAPHGPVRD

-88 TVAQS
+88 AVAQS

-112 RAETLAR
+112 RADTLAR
-119 LIQAQDRGE
+119 LVQAQDRGE

-145 VVALDESLPDEPP
+145 VVALDESLADEPP

-166 LSLWLDLREVAWA
+166 LSLWLDLGDLAWA
-179 DVGHTALGASPW
+179 DVGHSAVGASPW
-191 ADDNATATATAA
+191 ADEHDHDNTTASA
-203 SATATATDTGT
+203 SATTSVASKRQAHIATPH
-214 GTAATS
+214 
-220 ASSTRPASNALPSR
+220 STRPLGLSDAPPIPLAL
-234 PLPPGAVAVHAMPKA
+234 L
-249 VQSARERLK
+249 SARERLT
-258 HIQLSDDQTQ
+258 HIHLNDDQTQ

-285 LTACRL
+285 LAACRL

-322 QLPALP
+322 QLPAAP
-328 PESEAESEPPPP
+328 PEAEAESEPPPP
-340 SEAEALPDDQVPP
+340 SEAEASPDDQAPP
-353 PEPPPPEDDSEDTPE
+353 PEPPPPQDDSEDTPE

>member
-1 MTTGEAVPH
+1 MNPAQAAPA
-10 APPGALQWRDAVKA
+10 APPGPQRWDDAVKA

-38 WLRAPHGPVRE
+38 WLRAPHGPVRD

-71 ERLMGGLD
+71 ERLLGGLD

-93 GLLSR
+93 GLLQR

-112 RAETLAR
+112 RADTLSR
-119 LIQAQDRGE
+119 LVQAQDRGE

-139 QSCAFG
+139 QACAFG
-145 VVALDESLPDEPP
+145 VVALDESLDDEPP
-158 LASALCDR
+158 LTSALCDR
-166 LSLWLDLREVAWA
+166 LALWLDLRDVSWA
-179 DVGHTALGASPW
+179 DVGHRALGTSPW
-191 ADDNATATATAA
+191 ADDNDNTTA
-203 SATATATDTGT
+203 S
-214 GTAATS
+214 AATS
-220 ASSTRPASNALPSR
+220 VASKRQAHVATPRSTRPLSLSDAPPIPLAL
-234 PLPPGAVAVHAMPKA
+234 
-249 VQSARERLK
+249 QSARERLA

-285 LTACRL
+285 LAACRL
-291 ACASAAWHG
+291 ACASAAWHE
-300 HSEVSEADVAWA
+300 HTEVSDEDVAWA

-322 QLPALP
+322 QLPASP
-328 PESEAESEPPPP
+328 PDPQAESEPPPP
-340 SEAEALPDDQVPP
+340 SEAAAPPDDQSPP
-353 PEPPPPEDDSEDTPE
+353 PEPPPPEDHRDDAPEDT
-368 DQPAPPSAQD
+368 PAPPSAQEM
-378 LQDLV
+378 QELV

-398 MVLGATTPKGARSAG
+398 MVLGATAPKGARSAG
-413 SSGAAQRSRQR
+413 GSGAAQRSRQR

-432 GSPSQGARL
+432 GAPSQGARL

-475 HRFQQKQASCLIFA
+475 HRFQQKQSSCLIFA

-519 DQVCVIAFRGTKAE
+519 DQVCVVAFRGQKAE

-597 LGGRE
+597 MGGRE
-602 SAMVDALAWAQAW
+602 SAMADAMAWAQAW
-615 RSLACAAVW
+615 RSMSCAAVW
-624 LDTSV
+624 LDTAT
-629 QPDAKAQQLAQTM
+629 QPDAKAQQLAQAM

-650 QAQAQR
+650 HAQAQR

-663 LVAPAKA
+663 LVAPATA

>member
-1 MTTGEAVPH
+1 MNPGQAVPA
-10 APPGALQWRDAVKA
+10 APPGALRWDDAVKA

-38 WLRAPHGPVRE
+38 WLRAPHGPVRD

-71 ERLMGGLD
+71 ERLLGGLD

-93 GLLSR
+93 GLLQR

-112 RAETLAR
+112 RADTLAR
-119 LIQAQDRGE
+119 LVQAQDRGE

-139 QSCAFG
+139 QACAFG
-145 VVALDESLPDEPP
+145 VVALDESLDDEPP
-158 LASALCDR
+158 LPSALCDR
-166 LSLWLDLREVAWA
+166 LSLWLDLRDVSWT
-179 DVGHTALGASPW
+179 DVGHRALGTSPW
-191 ADDNATATATAA
+191 ADDNDNDNDNETATATATATAA
-203 SATATATDTGT
+203 SASGKAKPSDRQPTG
-214 GTAATS
+214 
-220 ASSTRPASNALPSR
+220 ASNAH
-234 PLPPGAVAVHAMPKA
+234 AVPRDL
-249 VQSARERLK
+249 QRARERLA
-258 HIQLSDDQTQ
+258 HIHLCDDHTQ

-285 LTACRL
+285 LAACRL
-291 ACASAAWHG
+291 ACASAAWHD
-300 HSEVSEADVAWA
+300 HAEPTDEDVAWA

-322 QLPALP
+322 QVPAP
-328 PESEAESEPPPP
+328 PPDPQAEAEPPPP
-340 SEAEALPDDQVPP
+340 DDVPP
-353 PEPPPPEDDSEDTPE
+353 PEPPPEDHSDDAPEDT
-368 DQPAPPSAQD
+368 PAPPSAQE
-378 LQDLV
+378 LQELV

-398 MVLGATTPKGARSAG
+398 MVLGASAPKGARSAG
-413 SSGAAQRSRQR
+413 GSGAAQRSRQR

-432 GSPSQGARL
+432 GTPGQGARL

-475 HRFQQKQASCLIFA
+475 HRFQQKQSSCLIFA

-519 DQVCVIAFRGTKAE
+519 DQVCVVAFRGQKAE

-597 LGGRE
+597 MGGRE
-602 SAMVDALAWAQAW
+602 SAMADALAWAQAW
-615 RSLACAAVW
+615 RSLSCAAVW
-624 LDTSV
+624 LDTST
-629 QPDAKAQQLAQTM
+629 QPDAKAQQLAQSM

-650 QAQAQR
+650 HAQAQR
-656 MAAVMQS
+656 MATVMQS
-663 LVAPAKA
+663 LVAPATA

>member
-1 MTTGEAVPH
+1 MTTGEAAPG
-10 APPGALQWRDAVKA
+10 APPGALRWRDALKA

-38 WLRAPHGPVRE
+38 WLRAPHGTVRD

-119 LIQAQDRGE
+119 LVQAQDRGE
-128 VHALHVGNQAA
+128 VHALHVGSQAA

-179 DVGHTALGASPW
+179 DVGDTAVGASPW
-191 ADDNATATATAA
+191 ADDNDNDIDIDIDIATATAT
-203 SATATATDTGT
+203 
-214 GTAATS
+214 
-220 ASSTRPASNALPSR
+220 STRPASNALPNG
-234 PLPPGAVAVHAMPKA
+234 PLQPGAVGAHAMPKA

-285 LTACRL
+285 LAACRL

-322 QLPALP
+322 QLPAAP

-340 SEAEALPDDQVPP
+340 SEAEASPDDQAPP

-368 DQPAPPSAQD
+368 DQPAPPSAQEM
-378 LQDLV
+378 QELV

-398 MVLGATTPKGARSAG
+398 MVLGATAPKGARSAG

>member
-1 MTTGEAVPH
+1 MTWGEAAPE
-10 APPGALQWRDAVKA
+10 APPGAQRWHDAVKA

-38 WLRAPHGPVRE
+38 WLRAPHGPVRD
-49 RWLAEMAALGG
+49 RWLAELAALGG

-107 MAERM
+107 MAERQ

-119 LIQAQDRGE
+119 LVQAQDRGE

-139 QSCAFG
+139 QACACG
-145 VVALDESLPDEPP
+145 VVALDESLADEPP
-158 LASALCDR
+158 LSSALCER
-166 LSLWLDLREVAWA
+166 LSLWLDLRDLAWA
-179 DVGHTALGASPW
+179 DVADSALGVSPW
-191 ADDNATATATAA
+191 MDDNGNATASASASATAA
-203 SATATATDTGT
+203 SQRQAPIVTTHNESPPGVAEATDL
-214 GTAATS
+214 S
-220 ASSTRPASNALPSR
+220 
-234 PLPPGAVAVHAMPKA
+234 HAI
-249 VQSARERLK
+249 QSARERLP
-258 HIQLSDDQTQ
+258 HIQLSDEQTQ

-285 LTACRL
+285 LAACRL

-300 HSEVSEADVAWA
+300 HAAPSDGDVAWA

-322 QLPALP
+322 QLPASP
-328 PESEAESEPPPP
+328 PEPQAESEPPPP
-340 SEAEALPDDQVPP
+340 SEAEAPTDDQAPP
-353 PEPPPPEDDSEDTPE
+353 PEPPPPEDHSEDKPE
-368 DQPAPPSAQD
+368 DSPAPPSAQD
-378 LQDLV
+378 LQELV

-398 MVLGATTPKGARSAG
+398 MVLGASAPKGARSAG

-432 GSPSQGARL
+432 GMPSQGARL

-469 SEDFHI
+469 SEDFHV

-576 LGVTPLLVV
+576 LGVTPMLVV

-602 SAMVDALAWAQAW
+602 SAMTDALAWAQAW

-624 LDTSV
+624 LDTST

-650 QAQAQR
+650 HAQAQR
-656 MAAVMQS
+656 MADVMQS
-663 LVAPAKA
+663 LTPPAQA

>member
-1 MTTGEAVPH
+1 MTSGEAAPE
-10 APPGALQWRDAVKA
+10 APPGAKRWRDALKA

-119 LIQAQDRGE
+119 LVQAQDRGE

-145 VVALDESLPDEPP
+145 VVALDESLADEPP

-166 LSLWLDLREVAWA
+166 LSLWLDLSDLAWV
-179 DVGHTALGASPW
+179 DVGHSAVGASPW
-191 ADDNATATATAA
+191 ADDHDHDHDNTTASA
-203 SATATATDTGT
+203 SATTSVASKLQAHIATPH
-214 GTAATS
+214 
-220 ASSTRPASNALPSR
+220 STRPLGLSDAPPIPLAL
-234 PLPPGAVAVHAMPKA
+234 L
-249 VQSARERLK
+249 SARERLT
-258 HIQLSDDQTQ
+258 HIHLNDDQTQ

-285 LTACRL
+285 LAACRL

-300 HSEVSEADVAWA
+300 HTEVSDEDVAWA

-322 QLPALP
+322 QLPASP
-328 PESEAESEPPPP
+328 PEDAAEPEPPPP
-340 SEAEALPDDQVPP
+340 SEAEAPPDDQSPP
-353 PEPPPPEDDSEDTPE
+353 PEPPPPEDHSDDAPEDT
-368 DQPAPPSAQD
+368 PAPPSAQEM
-378 LQDLV
+378 QELV

-398 MVLGATTPKGARSAG
+398 MVLGASAPKGARSAG
-413 SSGAAQRSRQR
+413 GSGAAQRSRQR

-432 GSPSQGARL
+432 GSPGHGARL

-455 LRPPPPGGGRIAVR
+455 LRPPPPSGGRIAVR

-475 HRFQQKQASCLIFA
+475 HRFQQKQSSCLIFA

-602 SAMVDALAWAQAW
+602 SAMTDALAWAQAW
-615 RSLACAAVW
+615 RSLACASVW
-624 LDTSV
+624 LDTST
-629 QPDAKAQQLAQTM
+629 QPDAKAQQLAQAM

-650 QAQAQR
+650 HAQAHR

-663 LVAPAKA
+663 LVAPAQA